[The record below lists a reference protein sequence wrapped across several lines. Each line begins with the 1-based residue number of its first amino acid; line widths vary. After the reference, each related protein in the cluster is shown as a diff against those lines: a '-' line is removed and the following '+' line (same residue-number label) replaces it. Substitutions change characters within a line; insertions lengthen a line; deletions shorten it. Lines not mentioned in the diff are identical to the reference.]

1 MTTDLSRLDVPLPT
15 VEAEAWNRVHPVGT
29 PVVAYPG
36 CRPEDFPNDERIVT
50 WTRSK
55 AEVLGGHT
63 AVVWVH
69 GHSAC
74 IALSHVDVRTAA
86 TPGELAEM
94 RHWVEPLLDYT
105 CRAQEAAS

>member
-1 MTTDLSRLDVPLPT
+1 MTVDLSRLDVSLPQ
-15 VEAEAWNRVHPVGT
+15 VQVDAWNLAHPIGT

-36 CRPEDFPNDERIVT
+36 GRPEDFPNDPRIVT
-50 WTRSK
+50 STRSK
-55 AEVLGGHT
+55 ATVLGGHT

-74 IALSHVDVRTAA
+74 IALSHIDVRTAA

-94 RHWVEPLLDYT
+94 RHWSDPLLDYT
-105 CRAQEAAS
+105 RQPEAAVS